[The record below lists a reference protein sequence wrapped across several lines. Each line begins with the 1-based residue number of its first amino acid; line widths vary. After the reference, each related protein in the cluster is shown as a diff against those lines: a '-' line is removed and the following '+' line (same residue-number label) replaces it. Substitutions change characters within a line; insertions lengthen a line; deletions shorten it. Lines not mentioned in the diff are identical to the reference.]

1 MRIVEG
7 NVPIPV
13 AADILGIS
21 PLSVKGGLQAG
32 ALPIGAAWHNE
43 GADKRTMYHISPA
56 KLAEYMGYSKEDV
69 LEYMAERK
77 SSAGKGIT

>member
-1 MRIVEG
+1 MRITRG

-21 PLSVKGGLQAG
+21 PLSVKGGLQSG
-32 ALPIGAAWHNE
+32 ALPIGASWHNE

-56 KLAEYMGYSKEDV
+56 KLAEYMGYTKDEI
-69 LEYMAERK
+69 LEYMEERK
-77 SSAGKGIT
+77 AGARKGKT